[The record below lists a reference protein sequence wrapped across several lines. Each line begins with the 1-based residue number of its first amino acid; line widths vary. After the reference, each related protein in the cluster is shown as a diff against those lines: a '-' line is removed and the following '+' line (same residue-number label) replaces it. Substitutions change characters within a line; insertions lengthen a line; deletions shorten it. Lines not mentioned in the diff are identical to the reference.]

1 MTEAQKKKIRRIMI
15 AAPKSGS
22 GKTTIT
28 CGLLQIFKENG
39 EDISSCKCGPDY
51 IDPMFHRQVLGVPSR
66 NLDTFF
72 TGEEG
77 TRKLFLKDRRE
88 DELVVMEGVMGLY
101 DGLGGIRE
109 EGSSYHLAKVTQ
121 TPILLVVDAKGMGRS
136 VIPLISGFLAY
147 DKAHLIRGVI
157 FNRMSAAYY
166 EILKPLAE
174 DELGIAVLG
183 YFPENKD
190 LQIASR
196 HLGLCMPGELE
207 DLQGQIRMTAERL
220 RETADISKLLQIAE
234 EAEPLEEETVV
245 EDSVETSEAM
255 RPRIAVAWD
264 EAFCFYYEENLRLLE
279 QAGAEPVYFS
289 PLHDRNLP
297 ENIHGL
303 LLGGGYPELY
313 AGQLSENDAMR
324 TAIRKAV
331 TDGLPTVAECGGFLY
346 LHTTLTDR
354 EGHSYPMAGVLP
366 GKCFDTGHLVRFGY
380 IELEENSGHFMPRGS
395 RIRAHEFHYY
405 DSEDNGADCIATK
418 PSIPWRES
426 CPVNASTPDIWCASD
441 TLNWK
446 RTADILCLVAAASV
460 PTNSTIMT
468 VKTTAQTASLP
479 NPPPDEIIPVSTWER
494 VTGTVFPTSIIHPA
508 RSSRSASWRMQK
520 NSQKAEKICY
530 NRSIFFARRINQWKN
545 QRYILQ
551 ISGPVWERG
560 FPVS

>member
-1 MTEAQKKKIRRIMI
+1 MTEEQEKKIRRIMI

-28 CGLLQIFKENG
+28 CGLLQIFKDNG

-51 IDPMFHRQVLGVPSR
+51 IDPMFHRQVLGIPAR

-72 TGEEG
+72 TGEDG

-88 DELVVMEGVMGLY
+88 GELVVMEGVMGLY

-109 EGSSYHLAKVTQ
+109 EGSSYHLAKVTK
-121 TPILLVVDAKGMGRS
+121 TPVILVVDAKGMGKS
-136 VIPLISGFLAY
+136 VIPLIAGFLAY

-166 EILKPLAE
+166 EILKSLAE
-174 DELGIAVLG
+174 EELGIAVLG

-207 DLQGQIRMTAERL
+207 DLQGQIQKTAEKL
-220 RETADISKLLQIAE
+220 RETVDISKLLQIAE
-234 EAEPLEEETVV
+234 EAEPLEDEVAV
-245 EDSVETSEAM
+245 EAFQPKKECG
-255 RPRIAVAWD
+255 RPRIAVARD

-279 QAGAEPVYFS
+279 QAGAELVYFS
-289 PLHDRNLP
+289 PLHDKALP
-297 ENIHGL
+297 ENIRGM

-324 TAIRKAV
+324 TAIREAV
-331 TDGLPTVAECGGFLY
+331 AAGLPTVAECGGFLY

-366 GKCFDTGHLVRFGY
+366 GKCFDTGRLVRFGY
-380 IELEENSGHFMPRGS
+380 IELEEADGHFLPRGS

-405 DSEDNGADCIATK
+405 DSEDNGADCTAYK
-418 PSIPWRES
+418 PTTGRNYPCIHVGENHWYGFPHLYYPS
-426 CPVNASTPDIWCASD
+426 CPEFAERFVE
-441 TLNWK
+441 K
-446 RTADILCLVAAASV
+446 TARY
-460 PTNSTIMT
+460 
-468 VKTTAQTASLP
+468 KQH
-479 NPPPDEIIPVSTWER
+479 R
-494 VTGTVFPTSIIHPA
+494 
-508 RSSRSASWRMQK
+508 K
-520 NSQKAEKICY
+520 EK
-530 NRSIFFARRINQWKN
+530 
-545 QRYILQ
+545 
-551 ISGPVWERG
+551 
-560 FPVS
+560 

>member
-1 MTEAQKKKIRRIMI
+1 MTGAQKKKIRRIMI

-207 DLQGQIRMTAERL
+207 D
-220 RETADISKLLQIAE
+220 
-234 EAEPLEEETVV
+234 
-245 EDSVETSEAM
+245 
-255 RPRIAVAWD
+255 
-264 EAFCFYYEENLRLLE
+264 
-279 QAGAEPVYFS
+279 
-289 PLHDRNLP
+289 
-297 ENIHGL
+297 
-303 LLGGGYPELY
+303 
-313 AGQLSENDAMR
+313 
-324 TAIRKAV
+324 
-331 TDGLPTVAECGGFLY
+331 
-346 LHTTLTDR
+346 
-354 EGHSYPMAGVLP
+354 
-366 GKCFDTGHLVRFGY
+366 
-380 IELEENSGHFMPRGS
+380 
-395 RIRAHEFHYY
+395 
-405 DSEDNGADCIATK
+405 
-418 PSIPWRES
+418 
-426 CPVNASTPDIWCASD
+426 
-441 TLNWK
+441 
-446 RTADILCLVAAASV
+446 
-460 PTNSTIMT
+460 
-468 VKTTAQTASLP
+468 
-479 NPPPDEIIPVSTWER
+479 
-494 VTGTVFPTSIIHPA
+494 
-508 RSSRSASWRMQK
+508 
-520 NSQKAEKICY
+520 
-530 NRSIFFARRINQWKN
+530 
-545 QRYILQ
+545 
-551 ISGPVWERG
+551 
-560 FPVS
+560 

>member
-1 MTEAQKKKIRRIMI
+1 MTGAQKKKIRRIMI

-28 CGLLQIFKENG
+28 CGLLQIFRENG

-255 RPRIAVAWD
+255 RPRIAVARD

-313 AGQLSENDAMR
+313 AD
-324 TAIRKAV
+324 RK
-331 TDGLPTVAECGGFLY
+331 
-346 LHTTLTDR
+346 
-354 EGHSYPMAGVLP
+354 
-366 GKCFDTGHLVRFGY
+366 
-380 IELEENSGHFMPRGS
+380 
-395 RIRAHEFHYY
+395 
-405 DSEDNGADCIATK
+405 
-418 PSIPWRES
+418 
-426 CPVNASTPDIWCASD
+426 
-441 TLNWK
+441 
-446 RTADILCLVAAASV
+446 SV
-460 PTNSTIMT
+460 
-468 VKTTAQTASLP
+468 V
-479 NPPPDEIIPVSTWER
+479 
-494 VTGTVFPTSIIHPA
+494 
-508 RSSRSASWRMQK
+508 
-520 NSQKAEKICY
+520 
-530 NRSIFFARRINQWKN
+530 
-545 QRYILQ
+545 
-551 ISGPVWERG
+551 
-560 FPVS
+560 

>member
-1 MTEAQKKKIRRIMI
+1 MTGAQKKKIRRIMI

-28 CGLLQIFKENG
+28 CGLLQIFKEDG

-51 IDPMFHRQVLGVPSR
+51 IDPMFHRQVLGIPAR

-88 DELVVMEGVMGLY
+88 GELVVMEGVMGLY

-121 TPILLVVDAKGMGRS
+121 TPIILVVDAKGMGRS
-136 VIPLISGFLAY
+136 VISLIAGFLAY
-147 DKAHLIRGVI
+147 DKEHLIRGVI

-190 LQIASR
+190 LQIAGR

-234 EAEPLEEETVV
+234 EAELV
-245 EDSVETSEAM
+245 EDSGSERKLSDDTAEKPDTVETSEAM
-255 RPRIAVAWD
+255 RPRIAVARD

-289 PLHDRNLP
+289 PLHDRTLP

-324 TAIRKAV
+324 TAIREAV
-331 TDGLPTVAECGGFLY
+331 TGGLPTVAECGGFLY

-354 EGHSYPMAGVLP
+354 EGHSYPMVGVLP

-380 IELEENSGHFMPRGS
+380 IELEESSGYFMSHGS
-395 RIRAHEFHYY
+395 SIRAHEFHYY
-405 DSEDNGADCIATK
+405 DSTDYGQEWTARK
-418 PSIPWRES
+418 PLSSRHWS
-426 CPVNASTPDIWCASD
+426 CMHKQGNLLAGFPHLYYASD
-441 TLNWK
+441 PGFATEWVQ
-446 RTADILCLVAAASV
+446 RCR
-460 PTNSTIMT
+460 
-468 VKTTAQTASLP
+468 Q
-479 NPPPDEIIPVSTWER
+479 
-494 VTGTVFPTSIIHPA
+494 
-508 RSSRSASWRMQK
+508 WRK
-520 NSQKAEKICY
+520 E
-530 NRSIFFARRINQWKN
+530 
-545 QRYILQ
+545 
-551 ISGPVWERG
+551 
-560 FPVS
+560 

>member
-1 MTEAQKKKIRRIMI
+1 MTGAQKKKIRRIMI

-28 CGLLQIFKENG
+28 CGLLQIFKEDG

-51 IDPMFHRQVLGVPSR
+51 IDPMFHRQVLGIPAR

-88 DELVVMEGVMGLY
+88 GELVVMEGVMGLY

-121 TPILLVVDAKGMGRS
+121 TPIILVVDAKGMGRS
-136 VIPLISGFLAY
+136 VIPLIAGFLAY
-147 DKAHLIRGVI
+147 DEAHLIRGVI

-174 DELGIAVLG
+174 EELGIAVLG

-207 DLQGQIRMTAERL
+207 DLQGQIRMAAEKL
-220 RETADISKLLQIAE
+220 RETVDIAKLLQIAE
-234 EAEPLEEETVV
+234 AAEPLEGEVTEEVSRAKK
-245 EDSVETSEAM
+245 ESCEEAEESKS
-255 RPRIAVAWD
+255 REVDEAIHPRIAVARD

-289 PLHDRNLP
+289 PLHDNALP

-324 TAIRKAV
+324 TAIREAV
-331 TDGLPTVAECGGFLY
+331 TGGLPTVAECGGFLY
-346 LHTTLTDR
+346 LHATLTDR

-380 IELEENSGHFMPRGS
+380 IELEETSGHFMPRGS

-418 PSIPWRES
+418 PATGRNYPCIHVGENHWYGFPHLYYPS
-426 CPVNASTPDIWCASD
+426 CPAFA
-441 TLNWK
+441 
-446 RTADILCLVAAASV
+446 
-460 PTNSTIMT
+460 
-468 VKTTAQTASLP
+468 
-479 NPPPDEIIPVSTWER
+479 ER
-494 VTGTVFPTSIIHPA
+494 FVE
-508 RSSRSASWRMQK
+508 
-520 NSQKAEKICY
+520 KAKKF
-530 NRSIFFARRINQWKN
+530 SK
-545 QRYILQ
+545 
-551 ISGPVWERG
+551 SGKDVL
-560 FPVS
+560 

>member
-1 MTEAQKKKIRRIMI
+1 MTGAQEKKIRRIMI

-22 GKTTIT
+22 GKTMIT

-39 EDISSCKCGPDY
+39 ENISSCKCGPDY
-51 IDPMFHRQVLGVPSR
+51 IDPMFHRQVLGIPAR

-72 TGEEG
+72 TGEDG
-77 TRKLFLKDRRE
+77 TKRLFLRDRRE

-121 TPILLVVDAKGMGRS
+121 TPIIMVVDAKGMGRS
-136 VIPLISGFLAY
+136 VIPLIAGFLAY
-147 DKAHLIRGVI
+147 DKEHLIRGVI

-174 DELGIAVLG
+174 EELGIAVLG

-196 HLGLCMPGELE
+196 HLGLCLPGELG
-207 DLQGQIRMTAERL
+207 DLQEQIRITAAKL
-220 RETADISKLLQIAE
+220 RESVDISKLLQIAE
-234 EAEPLEEETVV
+234 EAETLEIDRAEGVSQPKIKECGEETA
-245 EDSVETSEAM
+245 EEQEPDSAENDNVKC
-255 RPRIAVAWD
+255 PRIAVARD

-279 QAGAEPVYFS
+279 QAGAELVYFS
-289 PLHDRNLP
+289 PLHDKALP
-297 ENIHGL
+297 ENVDGM

-313 AGQLSENDAMR
+313 AGQLSENKAMR
-324 TAIRKAV
+324 TAIREAV
-331 TDGLPTVAECGGFLY
+331 AAGLPTVAECGGFLY

-405 DSEDNGADCIATK
+405 DSEDNGADCTAYKPATGRNY
-418 PSIPWRES
+418 PCIHVGENCWYGFPHLYYPS
-426 CPVNASTPDIWCASD
+426 CPEFAERFVENAVQY
-441 TLNWK
+441 K
-446 RTADILCLVAAASV
+446 QHR
-460 PTNSTIMT
+460 
-468 VKTTAQTASLP
+468 K
-479 NPPPDEIIPVSTWER
+479 
-494 VTGTVFPTSIIHPA
+494 
-508 RSSRSASWRMQK
+508 
-520 NSQKAEKICY
+520 EK
-530 NRSIFFARRINQWKN
+530 
-545 QRYILQ
+545 
-551 ISGPVWERG
+551 
-560 FPVS
+560 

>member
-1 MTEAQKKKIRRIMI
+1 MTGAQKKKIRRIMI

-136 VIPLISGFLAY
+136 VIPLIAGFLAY

-255 RPRIAVAWD
+255 RPRIAVARD

-366 GKCFDTGHLVRFGY
+366 GKCFDTG
-380 IELEENSGHFMPRGS
+380 
-395 RIRAHEFHYY
+395 
-405 DSEDNGADCIATK
+405 
-418 PSIPWRES
+418 
-426 CPVNASTPDIWCASD
+426 IWCASD

>member
-1 MTEAQKKKIRRIMI
+1 MTGAQKKKIRRIMI

-22 GKTTIT
+22 GKTMIT

-39 EDISSCKCGPDY
+39 EDVSSCKCGPDY

-72 TGEEG
+72 TGEDG
-77 TRKLFLKDRRE
+77 TRKLFLKERRE

-136 VIPLISGFLAY
+136 VIPLIAGFLAY
-147 DKAHLIRGVI
+147 DKAQLIRGVI

-190 LQIASR
+190 LQIAGR

-207 DLQGQIRMTAERL
+207 DLQGQIRITAAKL
-220 RETADISKLLQIAE
+220 RESVDISKLRQIAE
-234 EAEPLEEETVV
+234 EAATLEIDRTEGASQPKKECGEEAAEEPDTTENG
-245 EDSVETSEAM
+245 EAIH
-255 RPRIAVAWD
+255 PRIAVARD

-380 IELEENSGHFMPRGS
+380 IELEENSGYFMPRGS

-405 DSEDNGADCIATK
+405 DSENNGADCIATK
-418 PSIPWRES
+418 PATGRNYPCIHVGENHWYGFPHLYYPS
-426 CPVNASTPDIWCASD
+426 CPEFAKRFVANAKKFS
-441 TLNWK
+441 K
-446 RTADILCLVAAASV
+446 
-460 PTNSTIMT
+460 
-468 VKTTAQTASLP
+468 
-479 NPPPDEIIPVSTWER
+479 
-494 VTGTVFPTSIIHPA
+494 
-508 RSSRSASWRMQK
+508 
-520 NSQKAEKICY
+520 
-530 NRSIFFARRINQWKN
+530 
-545 QRYILQ
+545 
-551 ISGPVWERG
+551 SGKGVL
-560 FPVS
+560 

>member
-1 MTEAQKKKIRRIMI
+1 MIGAQEKKIRRIMI

-22 GKTTIT
+22 GKTMIT

-51 IDPMFHRQVLGVPSR
+51 IDPMFHRQVLGIPAR

-72 TGEEG
+72 TGEDG
-77 TRKLFLKDRRE
+77 TRSLFLRDRRE
-88 DELVVMEGVMGLY
+88 DELVVMEGVMGIY

-136 VIPLISGFLAY
+136 VIPLIAGFLAY

-183 YFPENKD
+183 YLPENKD

-255 RPRIAVAWD
+255 RPRIAVARD

-279 QAGAEPVYFS
+279 QTGAELVYFS
-289 PLHDRNLP
+289 PLHDKALP
-297 ENIHGL
+297 ENIHGM

-313 AGQLSENDAMR
+313 AGQLSENNAMR
-324 TAIRKAV
+324 KAIRAAV
-331 TDGLPTVAECGGFLY
+331 IGGLPTVAECGGFLY
-346 LHTTLTDR
+346 LHTSLTDR
-354 EGHSYPMAGVLP
+354 EGHSCLMAGVLP
-366 GKCFDTGHLVRFGY
+366 EKCFDTGSLVRFGY
-380 IELEENSGHFMPRGS
+380 IELEENSEYFLPRGS

-405 DSEDNGADCIATK
+405 DSEDNGVDCTATK
-418 PSIPWRES
+418 PTIGRKYPCIHVGENHWYGFPHLYYPS
-426 CPVNASTPDIWCASD
+426 CPEFAEQFVE
-441 TLNWK
+441 K
-446 RTADILCLVAAASV
+446 AA
-460 PTNSTIMT
+460 
-468 VKTTAQTASLP
+468 QY
-479 NPPPDEIIPVSTWER
+479 
-494 VTGTVFPTSIIHPA
+494 
-508 RSSRSASWRMQK
+508 K
-520 NSQKAEKICY
+520 NRFK
-530 NRSIFFARRINQWKN
+530 
-545 QRYILQ
+545 
-551 ISGPVWERG
+551 
-560 FPVS
+560 